1 MPPTL
6 QSAAAVGRLR
16 RPARGSDVARVP
28 GEAYRLCSERLAR
41 PSLPDMKQRVL
52 LVDDHRLFQQ
62 ALRLLLEHRLGLTV
76 AAEAQ
81 TGAEALAHV
90 EREAFDL
97 ILMDVHLPDANG
109 IDISRRILEH
119 RKDAKIIV
127 LSSDADPLRV
137 DEALLA
143 GVLGYVL
150 KVNATEELQRAVTAV
165 AAGTRYLSPEA
176 NAALLAGY
184 RRVREAPPTTAPLS
198 PREREVVRLIAA
210 GQRTKEIAANL
221 GIGVKS
227 AETYRRRVMQKLGLF
242 SVAELTRYAL
252 REGLASE

>member
-1 MPPTL
+1 MPSTSPK
-6 QSAAAVGRLR
+6 RI
-16 RPARGSDVARVP
+16 
-28 GEAYRLCSERLAR
+28 
-41 PSLPDMKQRVL
+41 L
-52 LVDDHRLFQQ
+52 LVDDHQMFQQ
-62 ALRLLLEHRLGLTV
+62 ALRLLIEQQLGLKV

-81 TGAEALAHV
+81 TGTDALAHV

-97 ILMDVHLPDANG
+97 ILMDIHLPDANG
-109 IDISRRILEH
+109 IDISRRILE
-119 RKDAKIIV
+119 RRSDARIIV

-137 DEALLA
+137 DEALIA
-143 GVLGYVL
+143 GVMGYVL
-150 KVNATEELQRAVTAV
+150 KTSALMELQHAIATVS
-165 AAGTRYLSPEA
+165 AGTRYLSPEA

-184 RRVREAPPTTAPLS
+184 RHLRDAPSTTPLS
-198 PREREVVRLIAA
+198 PREREVVRLIAT

-252 REGLASE
+252 REGLASP

>member
-1 MPPTL
+1 M
-6 QSAAAVGRLR
+6 SKRL
-16 RPARGSDVARVP
+16 
-28 GEAYRLCSERLAR
+28 
-41 PSLPDMKQRVL
+41 L
-52 LVDDHRLFQQ
+52 LVDDHRMFQQ
-62 ALRLLLEHRLGLTV
+62 ALRLLLERELGLKV

-81 TGAEALAHV
+81 TGADALAHV

-97 ILMDVHLPDANG
+97 ILMDIHLPDANG
-109 IDISRRILEH
+109 IDISRRILE
-119 RKDAKIIV
+119 RRSDARIIV

-137 DEALLA
+137 DEALMA

-150 KVNATEELQRAVTAV
+150 KTNATVELQRAIETVTT
-165 AAGTRYLSPEA
+165 GMRYLSPEA

-184 RRVREAPPTTAPLS
+184 RRLREAPSATAPLS

-210 GQRTKEIAANL
+210 GQRTKEIASTL

-242 SVAELTRYAL
+242 STAELTRYAM
-252 REGLASE
+252 REGLVSE

>member
-1 MPPTL
+1 M
-6 QSAAAVGRLR
+6 S
-16 RPARGSDVARVP
+16 
-28 GEAYRLCSERLAR
+28 
-41 PSLPDMKQRVL
+41 QRIL
-52 LVDDHRLFQQ
+52 LVDDHQMFQQ
-62 ALRLLLEHRLGLTV
+62 ALRLLLEQQLGLKV

-109 IDISRRILEH
+109 IDISRRILE
-119 RKDAKIIV
+119 RRSDARIIV

-143 GVLGYVL
+143 GVMGYVL
-150 KVNATEELQRAVTAV
+150 KTNAPAELQRAIESVG
-165 AAGTRYLSPEA
+165 AGTRYLSPEA

-184 RRVREAPPTTAPLS
+184 RRLREAPPATAPLS
-198 PREREVVRLIAA
+198 PREREVVRLIAT
-210 GQRTKEIAANL
+210 GQRTKEIAATL

-227 AETYRRRVMQKLGLF
+227 AETYRRRVMHKLGLF
-242 SVAELTRYAL
+242 SVAELTRYAMQ
-252 REGLASE
+252 EGLVPK